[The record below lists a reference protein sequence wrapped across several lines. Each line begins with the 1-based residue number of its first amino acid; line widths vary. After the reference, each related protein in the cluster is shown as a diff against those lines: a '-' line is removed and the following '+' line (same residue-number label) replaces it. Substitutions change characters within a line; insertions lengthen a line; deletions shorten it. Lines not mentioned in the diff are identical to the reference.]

1 MRPLPRE
8 FAPFRLLGAPV
19 VFHWSVWLAA
29 ALILSLSLRSNPLA
43 VVVGVL
49 AYLLL
54 IVVHEAGH
62 AWVARRHGLYV
73 ESLRIYPMHGCCV
86 HETARTPAQD
96 IAIAWGGV
104 GAQALL
110 FVLAMLIGAVPSTPG
125 LLASLQT
132 AVVTAWGP
140 VNLMILVLNLLPV
153 PPLDGARAWRVL
165 PWLRQRWRMRAQAK
179 PVKPK
184 PRAPGERGQ
193 VVSLDEH
200 RKRKPRGDA

>member
-8 FAPFRLLGAPV
+8 FVPFRLLGAPV
-19 VFHWSVWLAA
+19 VIHWSVLLAA
-29 ALILSLSLRSNPLA
+29 ALMLCLSLRSNPLA

-54 IVVHEAGH
+54 IVAHEAGH
-62 AWVARRHGLYV
+62 AWMARRNGLYV

-86 HETARTPAQD
+86 HEAARTPAQD

-110 FVLAMLIGAVPSTPG
+110 FVLAMLIGALPNASG
-125 LLASLQT
+125 MLLSLQT
-132 AVVTAWGP
+132 AIVTAWGP

-153 PPLDGARAWRVL
+153 APLDGARAWSVL
-165 PWLRQRWRMRAQAK
+165 PWLRQRWRARARTK
-179 PVKPK
+179 PVKAK
-184 PRAPGERGQ
+184 PRAQDESGK
-193 VVSLDEH
+193 VVSLDAH
-200 RKRKPRGDA
+200 RRRNSRGDG

>member
-8 FAPFRLLGAPV
+8 FVPFRLLGAPV
-19 VFHWSVWLAA
+19 VFHWSVLVVV
-29 ALILSLSLRSNPLA
+29 ALILSLSFRSNPLTA
-43 VVVGVL
+43 AVGVL

-54 IVVHEAGH
+54 IVAHEAGH

-73 ESLRIYPMHGCCV
+73 ESLRIYPMHGGCV
-86 HETARTPAQD
+86 HESARTPAQD

-110 FVLAMLIGAVPSTPG
+110 FGLAMLIGALPSSTG
-125 LLASLQT
+125 MLASLQT
-132 AVVTAWGP
+132 AVVIAWGP

-165 PWLRQRWRMRAQAK
+165 PWMRQRWRMRAQAK

-184 PRAPGERGQ
+184 PRASGERGQ

-200 RKRKPRGDA
+200 RKRKPRSDD